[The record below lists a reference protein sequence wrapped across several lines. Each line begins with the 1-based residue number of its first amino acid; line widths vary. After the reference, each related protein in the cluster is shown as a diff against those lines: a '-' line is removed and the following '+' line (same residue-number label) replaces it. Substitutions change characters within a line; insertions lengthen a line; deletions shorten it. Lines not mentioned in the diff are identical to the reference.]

1 MLEGGFGTPPGSRA
15 KGSLQAA
22 TRSNKQNAAMGF
34 HSFNSVKETVKTEK
48 EFFPFSHWK
57 KLARQPSQRANIEE
71 HVKSR
76 NRP

>member
-34 HSFNSVKETVKTEK
+34 HSYNSVKTEK

>member
-1 MLEGGFGTPPGSRA
+1 
-15 KGSLQAA
+15 
-22 TRSNKQNAAMGF
+22 
-34 HSFNSVKETVKTEK
+34 VKTEK

-71 HVKSR
+71 HLKSR